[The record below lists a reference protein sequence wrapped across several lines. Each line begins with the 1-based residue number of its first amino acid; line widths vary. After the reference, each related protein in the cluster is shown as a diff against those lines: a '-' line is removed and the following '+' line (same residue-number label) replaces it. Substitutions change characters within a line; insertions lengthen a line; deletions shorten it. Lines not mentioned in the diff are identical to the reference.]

1 MVTLVQPTPST
12 STNNDTRMLWAWMDT
27 GHFAGA
33 TNPQLA
39 QQLATKHQAAV
50 QHRLALAPQKPPVP
64 PLQPLSPHEQAWV
77 AQVAAAPAFQNSIAK
92 APGGFAFGRLP
103 IDALVAFQPWVHP
116 LHGAVPKSQQE
127 ILEWCLPKNFQ
138 TTTNINV
145 EAGPDGK
152 PKRVLFVTDDPTA
165 MFNHGIGP
173 EGYLL
178 GVTPRLN
185 WVQVTEV
192 EGMYVLRNGYH
203 RVDAL
208 HAVGH
213 VEVPV
218 LLTKAATLD
227 EVVNVGVN
235 GFFNAPYLR
244 GLPRK
249 PMVADFQDANLTVNV
264 PHVKTKR
271 VVEVRL
277 DVSEFGV
284 PI

>member
-1 MVTLVQPTPST
+1 MVAIVHPQTPTT
-12 STNNDTRMLWAWMDT
+12 TNPTTRMLWAFMDQ
-27 GHFAGA
+27 GHFASV

-39 QQLATKHQAAV
+39 QQLAAQHQTAMQARAALPPEKPV
-50 QHRLALAPQKPPVP
+50 LPQ
-64 PLQPLSPHEQAWV
+64 LQPLAAAEQAWV
-77 AQVAAAPAFQNSIAK
+77 AQVTAAPAFQKSIAK

-103 IDALVAFQPWVHP
+103 IEAFVAFQPWVHP
-116 LHGAVPKSQQE
+116 LHSPVPTDQHE

-138 TTTNINV
+138 TTANINI
-145 EAGPDGK
+145 ENGPDGR

-165 MFNHGIGP
+165 ILNHGVGQ
-173 EGYLL
+173 EGFVI

-192 EGMYVLRNGYH
+192 EGMYILRNGYH
-203 RVDAL
+203 RVNAL
-208 HAVGH
+208 HAAGH
-213 VEVPV
+213 QDVPV
-218 LLTKAATLD
+218 LLTKAASLD

-249 PMVADFQDANLTVNV
+249 PMVVDFQDPSLTVNV
-264 PHVKTKR
+264 PYAKTKR
-271 VVEVRL
+271 VVEVRI